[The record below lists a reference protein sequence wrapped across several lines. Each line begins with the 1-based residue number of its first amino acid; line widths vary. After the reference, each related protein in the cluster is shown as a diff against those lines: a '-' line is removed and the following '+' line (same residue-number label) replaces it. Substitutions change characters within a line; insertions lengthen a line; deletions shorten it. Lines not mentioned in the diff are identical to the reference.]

1 MAAFRVYP
9 GRAGMARSLRDLD
22 QLIDSTLTKT
32 AGLPAPKTPHEM
44 LHVEEERLR
53 LGAVLADLRTAKDI
67 VALHMDSEFKRT
79 ARADARR
86 RFRKAGVE
94 GPILDRGWDWT
105 TFTLRNGLQLSL
117 RTCYLRPS
125 RKGLRGRPR
134 EKRGPAGS
142 GSLPFLEALGITDQ
156 ATPALHSEASMQIV
170 RCCSYEEAKEQF
182 ARAGVELDISVFVR
196 IAVATGMRAIE
207 LRQQALDYALN
218 EALSDGGPLAGK
230 RVRISMDGGR
240 VHVRKIRKNARKG
253 KNGRRKFDCF
263 WREPRLITIE
273 ILDAKGKPDPEFK
286 PIYELTLGN
295 ADQVFELLTG
305 LLRLLGAHQAEVIE
319 FVADGAPWMWSRI
332 DALFEAVG
340 VPAERVRLVLDYYHA
355 CEHVAD
361 ALAVCKNFD
370 ATKRASQYEKL
381 SRMMLGD
388 DGPERVIEEL
398 RALARGRRAS
408 EIKDEIAYLEGHLPH
423 LRYAELRAEHLPI
436 GSGVVESGIRRVVN
450 LRFKSASMLWKE
462 EHVEPL
468 LYLMAILKSGR
479 WDSFIE
485 AFLDRRYHL
494 VPGDMDF
501 CMPAIPYR
509 WAA

>member
-1 MAAFRVYP
+1 MEK
-9 GRAGMARSLRDLD
+9 SLRELD

-32 AGLPAPKTPHEM
+32 AGLPAPQNPQDM
-44 LHVEEERLR
+44 LYVEEERLR
-53 LGAVLADLRTAKDI
+53 LGGALADLLTAKDI
-67 VALHMDSEFKRT
+67 VAAHLDPEFKRAAKAG
-79 ARADARR
+79 ARG

-94 GPILDRGWDWT
+94 GPILDKGWDWT
-105 TFTLRNGLQLSL
+105 TITLRNGLQLSL
-117 RTCYLRPS
+117 RTSYLRPS

-156 ATPALHSEASMQIV
+156 ATPALHSEASIQIV
-170 RCCSYEEAKEQF
+170 RCCSYEEAQEQF
-182 ARAGVELDISVFVR
+182 ARAGVELDVSVFVR

-207 LRQQALDYALN
+207 LRQQALDHALN
-218 EALSDGGPLAGK
+218 EVLADGGPLAGK

-240 VHVRKIRKNARKG
+240 VHVRKIRKHAKKG
-253 KNGRRKFDCF
+253 KNGRRKFDRF

-273 ILDAKGKPDPEFK
+273 ILDAEGKPSPEFE
-286 PIYELTLGN
+286 PIYELTLGD
-295 ADQVFELLTG
+295 AGQVFELLTG

-319 FVADGAPWMWSRI
+319 FVADGALWMWSRI

-340 VPAERVRLVLDYYHA
+340 VPKERVRLVLDYYHA
-355 CEHVAD
+355 CEHIAD
-361 ALAVCKNFD
+361 ALAACKNFD
-370 ATKRASQYEKL
+370 ASKRASQYKKL
-381 SRMMLGD
+381 SRMMLED

-398 RALARGRRAS
+398 RAFARGRRAS

-468 LYLMAILKSGR
+468 LYLRAILKSGR
-479 WDSFIE
+479 WDSFME
-485 AFLDRRYHL
+485 AYLDRRYHL
-494 VPGDMDF
+494 TPSAMAVS
-501 CMPAIPYR
+501 MPAIPYR